1 MEPLRA
7 RYQLPVLVLW
17 APLIVIALASL
28 HRNLMRAAAVLLVI
42 VCLPTL
48 LDSSTRPIL
57 DRPDSTSDLAP
68 YFATRPDSDQLPFN
82 AADFVALRDA
92 LVATGCTR
100 VGVANQ
106 ITFEYA
112 LWAGLQ
118 NAGWEGE
125 LRHVDV
131 QNPSGVLEV
140 AGFEPCATVRQQYAN
155 PPFSPLEGQVEHVF
169 GELTLSVEPA
179 PVG

>member
-1 MEPLRA
+1 MEPLPRLA
-7 RYQLPVLVLW
+7 TSSRSSCCGR
-17 APLIVIALASL
+17 PLIAIALASVN
-28 HRNLMRAAAVLLVI
+28 RNLMRAAAVLLV
-42 VCLPTL
+42 VACLPTL
-48 LDSSTRPIL
+48 LDSSTRPLL
-57 DRPDSTSDLAP
+57 DRPDPTSDLAP

-100 VGVANQ
+100 VGVANA

-112 LWAGLQ
+112 LWAGLR

-140 AGFEPCATVRQQYAN
+140 AGFEPCATVRQRLRGTRRSLPSRVRWSSSSA
-155 PPFSPLEGQVEHVF
+155 S
-169 GELTLSVEPA
+169 
-179 PVG
+179 